1 MTLYWY
7 EIRVSETL
15 DYQWS
20 QWFDGM
26 AVVPEIEGSSMSG
39 TLLRGSLPDQAALF
53 GILSQ
58 LRNLNLTLIEV
69 KRVNHLMPV
78 IRPETPADVDA
89 VYTVNK
95 QAFDGREAEPRLVD
109 AIRKSDDFIPEL
121 SLVAV
126 ESDHII
132 GHILFSR
139 IYIQSEN
146 EQLPALALAPMAVL
160 PEYQKQ
166 GIGSALVRRG
176 LEECK
181 RLGYAIVIVL
191 GHPAYYPRF
200 GFAPELAKS
209 LQCPFG
215 DCGNAWMAL
224 ELIPGALDRVHGK
237 VIYPRVFD
245 GV

>member
-109 AIRKSDDFIPEL
+109 SIRKSEGYIPEL
-121 SLVAV
+121 SLVA
-126 ESDHII
+126 EQNDQIM

-139 IYIQSEN
+139 IQIQSEN
-146 EQLPALALAPMAVL
+146 VQLPGLALAPMAVL
-160 PEYQKQ
+160 PEYQGQ
-166 GIGSALVRRG
+166 GIGSTLVKRG

-181 RLGYAIVIVL
+181 RLGYAWIIVL
-191 GHPAYYPRF
+191 GHPAYYTRF

-209 LQCPFG
+209 LECPFG

-224 ELIPGALDRVHGK
+224 ELIPGVLKGVRGIVS
-237 VIYPRVFD
+237 YPPAFD
-245 GV
+245 HV